1 MVMKKVTRYTGKIPK
16 SGSSVFKF
24 GTHMLCHRSI
34 KADKCDLL
42 VNVKDGIILHAYP
55 IGTNRM
61 KIIEDVAK
69 NIGVLDD
76 YAKHPENY
84 ELYDLDPKLVKK
96 QKGSEESVIVP
107 ISMDIYSDGSCVVP
121 REEPHVENLKKV
133 VSDFHKENEA
143 KPLKKKRS
151 FDMSAKGEW

>member
-1 MVMKKVTRYTGKIPK
+1 MKKVTRYTGKIPK

-42 VNVKDGIILHAYP
+42 VNIKDGMILHAYP

-61 KIIEDVAK
+61 KIVEDVAK

-84 ELYDLDPKLVKK
+84 ELYDLDPKLVNK
-96 QKGSEESVIVP
+96 QKGSEESVTIP
-107 ISMDIYSDGSCVVP
+107 ISMDNYSDGSCVKP
-121 REEPHVENLKKV
+121 
-133 VSDFHKENEA
+133 KENEA

-151 FDMSAKGEW
+151 FDMSAKEEW